1 MKHRAM
7 QGLIFVHN
15 DRAGHWPAPRYTK
28 KPELNRA
35 FGNHIEGMAD
45 VVSTQC
51 YDYFDAVR
59 MKIESPI
66 LVNTSL

>member
-1 MKHRAM
+1 M
-7 QGLIFVHN
+7 
-15 DRAGHWPAPRYTK
+15 PARRCTK

-35 FGNHIEGMAD
+35 FGNHKEGMAD

-66 LVNTSL
+66 LANTSL

>member
-1 MKHRAM
+1 MTDLYNVR
-7 QGLIFVHN
+7 LTPFL
-15 DRAGHWPAPRYTK
+15 PPYTK

-35 FGNHIEGMAD
+35 FGNHKEGMAD